1 MFFFWVENRERHV
14 TIMEIR
20 ALSMESL
27 SDQRENIGR
36 LALSVCERER
46 FWFEALGKV
55 KSSWISWCAM
65 VLSKGDDDD
74 DDGHGDG
81 SISMMFRLRIVSRSG
96 QSVGL
101 Q

>member
-1 MFFFWVENRERHV
+1 MENRLRHV
-14 TIMEIR
+14 TVIAIR

-36 LALSVCERER
+36 LVLSVCVRERER
-46 FWFEALGKV
+46 FWFEALGEV

-74 DDGHGDG
+74 DDDGHDGDG
-81 SISMMFRLRIVSRSG
+81 NI
-96 QSVGL
+96 
-101 Q
+101 

>member
-1 MFFFWVENRERHV
+1 
-14 TIMEIR
+14 MEIR
-20 ALSMESL
+20 ALSTESL

-36 LALSVCERER
+36 LALSVRERER
-46 FWFEALGKV
+46 FWFEAPGEV

-74 DDGHGDG
+74 GHDGDG

>member
-1 MFFFWVENRERHV
+1 MERSTDVFVSFLVENRGRHV

-46 FWFEALGKV
+46 FWFEALGEV

-74 DDGHGDG
+74 DGHGDG
-81 SISMMFRLRIVSRSG
+81 SI
-96 QSVGL
+96 
-101 Q
+101 

>member
-1 MFFFWVENRERHV
+1 MRRDEDTLLNLLSLFSVIHFFGKAVLMFLFLFLVENRERHA

-46 FWFEALGKV
+46 GFGSRLLG
-55 KSSWISWCAM
+55 
-65 VLSKGDDDD
+65 
-74 DDGHGDG
+74 
-81 SISMMFRLRIVSRSG
+81 R
-96 QSVGL
+96 
-101 Q
+101 

>member
-1 MFFFWVENRERHV
+1 MRHATV
-14 TIMEIR
+14 IAIR

-46 FWFEALGKV
+46 FWFEALGEA
-55 KSSWISWCAM
+55 KSGWISWCAM
-65 VLSKGDDDD
+65 VLSKGDDD

-96 QSVGL
+96 L

>member
-1 MFFFWVENRERHV
+1 MENRVHHV
-14 TIMEIR
+14 TVMEIR

-46 FWFEALGKV
+46 FWFEAPEEV
-55 KSSWISWCAM
+55 KSSWISWCDM

-74 DDGHGDG
+74 DDNGHGDG
-81 SISMMFRLRIVSRSG
+81 SI
-96 QSVGL
+96 
-101 Q
+101 

>member
-1 MFFFWVENRERHV
+1 MRRERPLESPFLFSVIHFWEGSTDVFLVENRVRHA

-46 FWFEALGKV
+46 DF
-55 KSSWISWCAM
+55 
-65 VLSKGDDDD
+65 
-74 DDGHGDG
+74 
-81 SISMMFRLRIVSRSG
+81 
-96 QSVGL
+96 
-101 Q
+101 

>member
-1 MFFFWVENRERHV
+1 MFCFFFVENRVRHV
-14 TIMEIR
+14 TVMEIR

-46 FWFEALGKV
+46 FWFEALGEV

-65 VLSKGDDDD
+65 GLSKGDDDD
-74 DDGHGDG
+74 DDGHDGDG
-81 SISMMFRLRIVSRSG
+81 SI
-96 QSVGL
+96 
-101 Q
+101 

>member
-1 MFFFWVENRERHV
+1 MFFLVENRVRHV

-46 FWFEALGKV
+46 FWFEAPGEV

-65 VLSKGDDDD
+65 MLSKGDDDD
-74 DDGHGDG
+74 GHDGDG
-81 SISMMFRLRIVSRSG
+81 SI
-96 QSVGL
+96 
-101 Q
+101 

>member
-1 MFFFWVENRERHV
+1 MAVTGGVGHGSGTCYRGTAESGIGQTCREVSETGSPFFFSVILSLERSTDVFVSFLVENRERHV

-46 FWFEALGKV
+46 F
-55 KSSWISWCAM
+55 
-65 VLSKGDDDD
+65 
-74 DDGHGDG
+74 
-81 SISMMFRLRIVSRSG
+81 
-96 QSVGL
+96 
-101 Q
+101 

>member
-1 MFFFWVENRERHV
+1 
-14 TIMEIR
+14 MEIR

-36 LALSVCERER
+36 LALSVCVRER

-74 DDGHGDG
+74 DGHGDG
-81 SISMMFRLRIVSRSG
+81 SISMMFRLRIVCRSAVRFC
-96 QSVGL
+96 S
-101 Q
+101 

>member
-1 MFFFWVENRERHV
+1 MFLFLFLVENRVRHV
-14 TIMEIR
+14 TVIAIR

-46 FWFEALGKV
+46 FWFEALGEV
-55 KSSWISWCAM
+55 RSSWISWCAM

-74 DDGHGDG
+74 DDDGHDGDG
-81 SISMMFRLRIVSRSG
+81 SI
-96 QSVGL
+96 
-101 Q
+101 